1 MSYTGSYHCIHHEAY
16 NRHCLQDVK
25 ALMSYPG
32 SCRLTINTISFN
44 IWIGT
49 TISLCIHFMHFLQT
63 VKDKG
68 HCHVCISLCT
78 GVIDLGN
85 VSVNGDTGWP
95 NWLKHRTDVG
105 NVLNFS
111 LFFYHFTSS
120 WPKIQHT
127 ETKLKTQILPY
138 FELQL
143 CTYVI

>member
-1 MSYTGSYHCIHHEAY
+1 
-16 NRHCLQDVK
+16 LQDVK

-95 NWLKHRTDVG
+95 NWLK
-105 NVLNFS
+105 
-111 LFFYHFTSS
+111 
-120 WPKIQHT
+120 
-127 ETKLKTQILPY
+127 TQNS
-138 FELQL
+138 
-143 CTYVI
+143 C